1 MQDAY
6 QHGVS
11 SCIIGVACGRTTMTQ
26 PPNIL
31 ILMTDQQKAS
41 CVGSRRRPVHF
52 IAAKGGQA
60 ARR

>member
-31 ILMTDQQKAS
+31 ILLTDQQKAS
-41 CVGSRRRPVHF
+41 GYCHDKF
-52 IAAKGGQA
+52 
-60 ARR
+60 